1 MITDSMVFFLTPSL
15 SLCCDGGYR
24 VGLLFIAFLEE
35 RDCVEKI
42 VRIRD
47 RLVST
52 FFSMQA
58 LKSNST

>member
-1 MITDSMVFFLTPSL
+1 M
-15 SLCCDGGYR
+15 
-24 VGLLFIAFLEE
+24 GLLFIAFLEE